1 MNLQQEI
8 NIAKQIALEAHSQQ
22 EHEGKNGKTPY
33 MVHVQAV
40 VDAVSDEAKPAA
52 YVHDVMEDH
61 QDRFTPEILRD
72 RGLSEETVHAAR
84 LLNKHEHPELSYEGY
99 VKLLANNKVARE
111 VKIADIRHNLSC
123 VPTEEQ
129 KIKYAKALKILES
142 A

>member
-8 NIAKQIALEAHSQQ
+8 DIAKQITLEAH
-22 EHEGKNGKTPY
+22 GKQKRRDGTTPY
-33 MVHVQAV
+33 MSHVQAV
-40 VDAVSDEAKPAA
+40 ANAVSDEAKPAA

-61 QDRFTPEILRD
+61 WDRFTPETLREL
-72 RGLSEETVHAAR
+72 GLSEETVYAAR

-99 VKLLANNKVARE
+99 VKLLANNNVARE

-129 KIKYAKALKILES
+129 EIKYAKALKILES